1 MSKNALHCLSCDN
14 RWMTEDCMDF
24 CPKCKSTNIEC
35 VKDRICLDCGSAWY
49 WHSSTSKKCIKC
61 GSENTTDEIDDYN
74 CKMDDYLLLFNISH
88 DGNFILQ
95 MLKLKNDDPIEYELK
110 MAQFREIAERKKAE
124 ESKPR
129 CPKCGSTSIATVN
142 KGYSLL
148 TGFLGSGKPM
158 NVCQSCGH
166 KWKI

>member
-1 MSKNALHCLSCDN
+1 MIKIKYCENCAQKLKGTDS
-14 RWMTEDCMDF
+14 W
-24 CPKCKSTNIEC
+24 
-35 VKDRICLDCGSAWY
+35 GSY
-49 WHSSTSKKCIKC
+49 
-61 GSENTTDEIDDYN
+61 ENTEYIRGFITYLDDESVTKCPECDHDIITVNMSHDDFLTIRDASN
-74 CKMDDYLLLFNISH
+74 CNRDLLFAMIKLH
-88 DGNFILQ
+88 D
-95 MLKLKNDDPIEYELK
+95 DDPIEYELK
-110 MAQFREIAERKKAE
+110 IAQFREIAERKKAE

-148 TGFLGSGKPM
+148 TGLLGSGKPM

>member
-1 MSKNALHCLSCDN
+1 MIKIKYCENCAQKLKGTDS
-14 RWMTEDCMDF
+14 
-24 CPKCKSTNIEC
+24 
-35 VKDRICLDCGSAWY
+35 CGSY
-49 WHSSTSKKCIKC
+49 
-61 GSENTTDEIDDYN
+61 ENTEYIRGFITYLDDESVTKCPECDHDIITVNMSHDDFLTIRDASN
-74 CKMDDYLLLFNISH
+74 CNRDLLFAMIKLH
-88 DGNFILQ
+88 D
-95 MLKLKNDDPIEYELK
+95 DDPIEYELK
-110 MAQFREIAERKKAE
+110 IAQFREIAERKKAE

>member
-1 MSKNALHCLSCDN
+1 MSRL
-14 RWMTEDCMDF
+14 
-24 CPKCKSTNIEC
+24 
-35 VKDRICLDCGSAWY
+35 CLDCGELNNTDDIVCKY
-49 WHSSTSKKCIKC
+49 C
-61 GSENTTDEIDDYN
+61 GSKNTTDEINNLKGTIGDYIEVS
-74 CKMDDYLLLFNISH
+74 NISH

>member
-1 MSKNALHCLSCDN
+1 MK
-14 RWMTEDCMDF
+14 
-24 CPKCKSTNIEC
+24 KIKYCKTCAEHE
-35 VKDRICLDCGSAWY
+35 KGTKEWGSY
-49 WHSSTSKKCIKC
+49 
-61 GSENTTDEIDDYN
+61 ENTEYVRGFINYLNDETVNKCPMCKNSLETVNISSDDFLTIRDASN
-74 CKMDDYLLLFNISH
+74 CNRDLLFAMIKLH
-88 DGNFILQ
+88 D
-95 MLKLKNDDPIEYELK
+95 DDPIEYELK
-110 MAQFREIAERKKAE
+110 MAQFREIAERKKAD

>member
-1 MSKNALHCLSCDN
+1 MGTKIKFCEKCSQTKKNMESVNTNHSNVETLIEFGKGMIIGFSDDAKCCPYCDSDLETINMSTDDFLTIRDASNYN
-14 RWMTEDCMDF
+14 RD
-24 CPKCKSTNIEC
+24 
-35 VKDRICLDCGSAWY
+35 
-49 WHSSTSKKCIKC
+49 
-61 GSENTTDEIDDYN
+61 
-74 CKMDDYLLLFNISH
+74 LLFAMIKLH
-88 DGNFILQ
+88 D
-95 MLKLKNDDPIEYELK
+95 DDPIEYELK
-110 MAQFREIAERKKAE
+110 MAQFREIAERKKAD

>member
-1 MSKNALHCLSCDN
+1 MIKIKYCENCAQKLKGTDS
-14 RWMTEDCMDF
+14 W
-24 CPKCKSTNIEC
+24 
-35 VKDRICLDCGSAWY
+35 GSY
-49 WHSSTSKKCIKC
+49 
-61 GSENTTDEIDDYN
+61 ENTEYIRGFITYLDDESVTKCPECDHDIITVNMSHDDFLTIRDASN
-74 CKMDDYLLLFNISH
+74 CNRDLLFAMIKLH
-88 DGNFILQ
+88 D
-95 MLKLKNDDPIEYELK
+95 DDPIEYELK
-110 MAQFREIAERKKAE
+110 IAQFREIEERKKAE

>member
-1 MSKNALHCLSCDN
+1 MIKIKYCENCAQKLKGTDS
-14 RWMTEDCMDF
+14 W
-24 CPKCKSTNIEC
+24 
-35 VKDRICLDCGSAWY
+35 GSY
-49 WHSSTSKKCIKC
+49 
-61 GSENTTDEIDDYN
+61 ENTEYIRGFITYLDDESVTKCPECDHDIITVNMSHDDFLTIRDASN
-74 CKMDDYLLLFNISH
+74 CNRDLLFAMIKLH
-88 DGNFILQ
+88 D
-95 MLKLKNDDPIEYELK
+95 DDPIEYELK

-124 ESKPR
+124 DSKPR
-129 CPKCGSTSIATVN
+129 CPKCGSTSITTVN

>member
-1 MSKNALHCLSCDN
+1 MIKIKYCENCAQKLKGTDS
-14 RWMTEDCMDF
+14 W
-24 CPKCKSTNIEC
+24 
-35 VKDRICLDCGSAWY
+35 GSY
-49 WHSSTSKKCIKC
+49 
-61 GSENTTDEIDDYN
+61 ENTEYIRGFITYLDDESVTKCPECDHDIITVNMSHDDFLTIRDASN
-74 CKMDDYLLLFNISH
+74 CNRDLLFAMIKLH
-88 DGNFILQ
+88 DE
-95 MLKLKNDDPIEYELK
+95 DPIEYELK
-110 MAQFREIAERKKAE
+110 MAQFREIAERKKAD

-129 CPKCGSTSIATVN
+129 CPKCGLTSIATVN

>member
-1 MSKNALHCLSCDN
+1 MSSKIKFCEKCSQTKKNMESVNTNYSDVESLIEFGKGMIIGFSDDVKRCPYCDN
-14 RWMTEDCMDF
+14 DLETINMSTDDF
-24 CPKCKSTNIEC
+24 LTIRDAS
-35 VKDRICLDCGSAWY
+35 
-49 WHSSTSKKCIKC
+49 
-61 GSENTTDEIDDYN
+61 N
-74 CKMDDYLLLFNISH
+74 CNRDLLFAMIKLH
-88 DGNFILQ
+88 DE
-95 MLKLKNDDPIEYELK
+95 DPIGYELK
-110 MAQFREIAERKKAE
+110 MAQFRSQVQAKEAEEERKKAE

>member
-1 MSKNALHCLSCDN
+1 MSRL
-14 RWMTEDCMDF
+14 
-24 CPKCKSTNIEC
+24 
-35 VKDRICLDCGSAWY
+35 CLDCGELNNTDDIFCK
-49 WHSSTSKKCIKC
+49 HC
-61 GSENTTDEIDDYN
+61 GSKNTTDEINNLKGTIGDYIEVS
-74 CKMDDYLLLFNISH
+74 NISH